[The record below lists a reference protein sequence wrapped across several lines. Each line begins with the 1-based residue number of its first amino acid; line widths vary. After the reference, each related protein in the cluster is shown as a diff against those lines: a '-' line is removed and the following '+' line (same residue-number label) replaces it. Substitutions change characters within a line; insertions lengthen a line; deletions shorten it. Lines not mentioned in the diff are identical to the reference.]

1 MVVADSTKV
10 KQLFFLSSVLSI
22 PFHIS
27 CRWWSDMP
35 PVYIPIVEWEDAWL
49 VAMRR
54 GCNDHEE
61 RTPRSLGSSPSW
73 NAMRS
78 TQQNANI
85 YIIIN
90 YNTFDGLGDY
100 GCRADVTF
108 MGSTK
113 LKVSFSK

>member
-49 VAMRR
+49 VAVRR

-78 TQQNANI
+78 TQQSCLNTEYNI
-85 YIIIN
+85 IF
-90 YNTFDGLGDY
+90 TFDGLGEY
-100 GCRADVTF
+100 GCRANITF
-108 MGSTK
+108 YG
-113 LKVSFSK
+113 